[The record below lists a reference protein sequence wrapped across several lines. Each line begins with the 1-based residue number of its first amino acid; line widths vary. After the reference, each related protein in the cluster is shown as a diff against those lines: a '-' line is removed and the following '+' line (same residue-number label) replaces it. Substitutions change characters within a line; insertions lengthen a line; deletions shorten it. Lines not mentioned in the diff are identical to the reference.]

1 MARQAVR
8 QAAAT
13 PQPGRR
19 VKAGWLFI
27 VFLLLLIVSLPTVL
41 LLLFGM
47 LPAIVAYVIDPSKH
61 KTSTIC
67 VGAMN
72 FAGVFPYL
80 LSLWTGIHS
89 INVALG
95 ILTDIFALMVMYS
108 TAAAGWMVFMAIP
121 PVVGVLMSGMDRR
134 RIAALRARQQRIV
147 REWGR
152 DVAKTAHPAETE
164 IGA

>member
-13 PQPGRR
+13 PQPGRGA
-19 VKAGWLFI
+19 KAGWLFI
-27 VFLLLLIVSLPTVL
+27 VFLLLLIFSLPTVL

-47 LPAIVAYVIDPSKH
+47 LPAIVAYIIDPSKH

-80 LSLWTGIHS
+80 LGLWTGIHS
-89 INVALG
+89 IAVALG
-95 ILTDIFALMVMYS
+95 ILTDVLALMVMYS
-108 TAAAGWMVFMAIP
+108 AAAAGWMVFVAVP
-121 PVVGVLMSGMDRR
+121 PVVGVLLNVMDGR
-134 RIAALRARQQRIV
+134 RIAALRARQKRIIK
-147 REWGR
+147 EWGK
-152 DVAKTAHPAETE
+152 DVDETAHPA
-164 IGA
+164 

>member
-1 MARQAVR
+1 
-8 QAAAT
+8 
-13 PQPGRR
+13 
-19 VKAGWLFI
+19 
-27 VFLLLLIVSLPTVL
+27 
-41 LLLFGM
+41 M
-47 LPAIVAYVIDPSKH
+47 LPAIVAYIVDPSKN

-89 INVALG
+89 IDITLG

-108 TAAAGWMVFMAIP
+108 AAAAGWMVFMAVP

-134 RIAALRARQQRIV
+134 RIAALRARQKRIV
-147 REWGR
+147 KEWGK
-152 DVAKTAHPAETE
+152 DVAE
-164 IGA
+164 I

>member
-13 PQPGRR
+13 RQPGRGA
-19 VKAGWLFI
+19 KAGWLFI
-27 VFLLLLIVSLPTVL
+27 VFLLLLIFSLPTVL

-47 LPAIVAYVIDPSKH
+47 LPDIVAYIIDPSKH

-80 LSLWTGIHS
+80 LGLWTGIHS
-89 INVALG
+89 IDVALG
-95 ILTDIFALMVMYS
+95 ILTDVFALMVMYS
-108 TAAAGWMVFMAIP
+108 AATAGWMVFVAVP
-121 PVVGVLMSGMDRR
+121 PVVGVLLNVMDGR
-134 RIAALRARQQRIV
+134 RIEALRARQKRTLK
-147 REWGR
+147 EWGK
-152 DVAKTAHPAETE
+152 DVAETAHRA
-164 IGA
+164 

>member
-19 VKAGWLFI
+19 AKAGWLFI
-27 VFLLLLIVSLPTVL
+27 VFLLLLIFSLPTVL

-47 LPAIVAYVIDPSKH
+47 LPAIVAYIIDPSKH
-61 KTSTIC
+61 KASTIC

-80 LSLWTGIHS
+80 LGLWTGIHS
-89 INVALG
+89 IDVALG
-95 ILTDIFALMVMYS
+95 ILTDVLALMVMYS
-108 TAAAGWMVFMAIP
+108 AATAGWMVFVAVP
-121 PVVGVLMSGMDRR
+121 PVVGVLLNVMDGR
-134 RIAALRARQQRIV
+134 RIEALRARQKRTLK
-147 REWGR
+147 EWGQ
-152 DVAKTAHPAETE
+152 DVAETAHRA
-164 IGA
+164 

>member
-1 MARQAVR
+1 MPRQAVR

-19 VKAGWLFI
+19 AKAGWLFI

-47 LPAIVAYVIDPSKH
+47 LPAIVAYIIDPSKH
-61 KTSTIC
+61 KASAIC

-72 FAGVFPYL
+72 FAGVFPYFL
-80 LSLWTGIHS
+80 DLWTGIHS
-89 INVALG
+89 IATVLG
-95 ILTDIFALMVMYS
+95 VLTDVFALMVMYS
-108 TAAAGWMVFMAIP
+108 AAACGWMLFLAVP
-121 PVVGVLMSGMDRR
+121 PVVGILLNWTAQR
-134 RIAALRARQQRIV
+134 RIAALRAGQKRIIE
-147 REWGR
+147 EWGK
-152 DVAKTAHPAETE
+152 DVAPDQAESK

>member
-1 MARQAVR
+1 
-8 QAAAT
+8 
-13 PQPGRR
+13 
-19 VKAGWLFI
+19 
-27 VFLLLLIVSLPTVL
+27 
-41 LLLFGM
+41 M

-108 TAAAGWMVFMAIP
+108 TAAAGWMVFMAVP
-121 PVVGVLMSGMDRR
+121 PVVGALLNVRDGR

>member
-19 VKAGWLFI
+19 AKAGWLFI
-27 VFLLLLIVSLPTVL
+27 VFLLLLIFSLPTVL

-47 LPAIVAYVIDPSKH
+47 LPAIVAYIIDPSKH

-80 LSLWTGIHS
+80 LGLWTGIHS
-89 INVALG
+89 IDVALG
-95 ILTDIFALMVMYS
+95 ILTDVFALMVMYS
-108 TAAAGWMVFMAIP
+108 AATAGWMVFVAVP
-121 PVVGVLMSGMDRR
+121 PVVGVLLNVMDGR
-134 RIAALRARQQRIV
+134 RIEALRARQKRTLK
-147 REWGR
+147 EWGQ
-152 DVAKTAHPAETE
+152 DVAETAHRA
-164 IGA
+164 

>member
-13 PQPGRR
+13 PQPGRGA
-19 VKAGWLFI
+19 KAGWLFI
-27 VFLLLLIVSLPTVL
+27 VFLLLLIFSLPTVL

-47 LPAIVAYVIDPSKH
+47 LPAIVAYIIDPSKH

-80 LSLWTGIHS
+80 LGLWTGIHS
-89 INVALG
+89 IDVALG
-95 ILTDIFALMVMYS
+95 ILTDVFALMVMYS
-108 TAAAGWMVFMAIP
+108 AATAGWMVFVAVP
-121 PVVGVLMSGMDRR
+121 PVVGVLLNVMDGR
-134 RIAALRARQQRIV
+134 RIEALRARQKRTLQ
-147 REWGR
+147 ESGK
-152 DVAKTAHPAETE
+152 DVAETAHRA
-164 IGA
+164 

>member
-19 VKAGWLFI
+19 AKAGWLFI
-27 VFLLLLIVSLPTVL
+27 VFLLLLIFSLPTVL

-47 LPAIVAYVIDPSKH
+47 LPAIVAYIIDPSKH

-80 LSLWTGIHS
+80 LGLWTGIHS
-89 INVALG
+89 IDVALG
-95 ILTDIFALMVMYS
+95 ILTDVLALMVMYS
-108 TAAAGWMVFMAIP
+108 AATAGWMVFVAVP
-121 PVVGVLMSGMDRR
+121 PVVGVLLNVMDGR
-134 RIAALRARQQRIV
+134 RIEALRARQKRTLK
-147 REWGR
+147 EWGQ
-152 DVAKTAHPAETE
+152 DVAETAHRA
-164 IGA
+164 

>member
-13 PQPGRR
+13 PRSGRGA
-19 VKAGWLFI
+19 KAGWLII

-47 LPAIVAYVIDPSKH
+47 LPAIVAYIIDPSKH

-80 LSLWTGIHS
+80 LNLWAGTHS
-89 INVALG
+89 IDVALG
-95 ILTDIFALMVMYS
+95 ILTDVFALMVMYS
-108 TAAAGWMVFMAIP
+108 AAAGGWMVFVAVP
-121 PVVGVLMSGMDRR
+121 PVVGVLLHAMDRHR
-134 RIAALRARQQRIV
+134 VAALRARQKHILK
-147 REWGR
+147 EWGK
-152 DVAKTAHPAETE
+152 DVAETASPAEPKT
-164 IGA
+164 GA